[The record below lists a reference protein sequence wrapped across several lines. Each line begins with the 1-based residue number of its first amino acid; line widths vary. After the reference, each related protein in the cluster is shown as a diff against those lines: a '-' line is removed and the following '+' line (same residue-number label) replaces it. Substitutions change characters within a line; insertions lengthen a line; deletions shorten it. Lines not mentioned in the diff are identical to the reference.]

1 MVPWSQKGTT
11 PDRQETPMT
20 YTFKGTPSQLRAMYE
35 HGKSIKQIMDETG
48 KDYATVQRE
57 LRAARTPLR
66 AGGLGRKCKH
76 AE

>member
-1 MVPWSQKGTT
+1 
-11 PDRQETPMT
+11 MT

-48 KDYATVQRE
+48 KDYETVQRD

>member
-1 MVPWSQKGTT
+1 MA
-11 PDRQETPMT
+11 

-48 KDYATVQRE
+48 KDYATVQKD